1 MINTHFYSAALMG
14 LSALASGLLVH
25 PYDLLQFAKWTHFI
39 SPIKYA
45 GEILAE
51 NEFKGTSPLLEK
63 VKSIILLKSYLGQP
77 VCH

>member
-39 SPIKYA
+39 CPIKYA

-63 VKSIILLKSYLGQP
+63 VKSIILLKSYLDQP